1 MNHKRHN
8 KIDNDR
14 KNILISFYKAFKA
27 FGTALPVLFVVILV
41 LGLFRSFLSSRMLA
55 AVFTGKLFQDTVIG
69 SLIGSISGGNAVTS
83 YRAIKI
89 PLLPLMVH
97 YFGIPFFVV
106 LTGYMIIAS
115 IAEGHIVEMTEGRFS
130 NQM

>member
-55 AVFTGKLFQDTVIG
+55 AVFTGELFQDTVIG
-69 SLIGSISGGNAVTS
+69 SLIASISGGNAVTS
-83 YRAIKI
+83 YVIGGELIKQDGQPRCSDCI
-89 PLLPLMVH
+89 YRGM
-97 YFGIPFFVV
+97 
-106 LTGYMIIAS
+106 GYGWYHS
-115 IAEGHIVEMTEGRFS
+115 VS
-130 NQM
+130 C